1 VESSIIPPERTE
13 VYYGEEEAMKI
24 LLQAMAN
31 VKKEAVVCSDAN
43 SPAFSM
49 GVEPVK
55 KGFIDFKKRGVKI
68 RQIVEITK
76 DNLEY
81 CKEFMNYVELRHMD
95 TVKGNMAVSETEYV
109 ATAVL
114 EGAVPVTQTLYSNV
128 KAFLEQQRYFFENL
142 WSKAIPA
149 EQRIRDIEEG
159 RESIN
164 LEVLSSNRES
174 GARGWRMVENSKEE
188 ILILFPT
195 VNVFS
200 AAINAGAM
208 NAYNNAAKRGVT
220 VQILTGVGSND
231 TPSIVEEAQKKPLP
245 SIQIRTF
252 REEEKEG
259 EGIMMAILVV
269 DNQEVITWNIAN
281 ESTNDIYQMA
291 GMAIYSSNSSVV
303 SSYRSIFNSL
313 WKQVELY
320 EQIKAQEQLQKE
332 FINIAAH
339 ELRTPIQPILGMAD
353 LLDSQFSEGKKE
365 KGELTRDELAILV
378 RNAKRLER
386 LSSDILEI
394 ARIESG
400 ILNLNI
406 QEFNLN
412 DVITPLVQDARNEIN
427 SNGKDVKIHYSPS
440 DIVMKGDKDRIS
452 EVVWNLLNNA
462 IKFTEK
468 GTISVSTKKGDD
480 DNNHVTVT
488 VKDSGSGI
496 DSEVLPKLFAKFV
509 TNSEKG
515 TGLGLFI
522 SKSIV
527 EAHGGRIW
535 AENNSDGKGATFV
548 FTLLLPRFTL

>member
-1 VESSIIPPERTE
+1 MESSIIPPERTE